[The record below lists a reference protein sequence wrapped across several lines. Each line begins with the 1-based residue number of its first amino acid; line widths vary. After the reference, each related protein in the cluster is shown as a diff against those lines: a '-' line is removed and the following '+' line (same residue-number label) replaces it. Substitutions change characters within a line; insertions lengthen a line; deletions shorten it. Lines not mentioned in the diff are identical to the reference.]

1 MAKFNTL
8 QNNFKSGKL
17 SPLLDGRT
25 DLAEYLTGLRELK
38 NLRPLRQGG
47 VKKREGTQFLV
58 DMSSTFSGTS
68 RS

>member
-25 DLAEYLTGLRELK
+25 DLAEYE
-38 NLRPLRQGG
+38 
-47 VKKREGTQFLV
+47 KRR
-58 DMSSTFSGTS
+58 DSISS
-68 RS
+68 